1 MGKYS
6 NGTRVVKD
14 LEFRATEVKAISGK
28 EKGEDDR
35 VEGLK
40 LTSSHENAKITTN
53 QWTNMDKKD
62 WKL

>member
-1 MGKYS
+1 MVKYS

-14 LEFRATEVKAISGK
+14 LEFRAKEVKAISGK

-53 QWTNMDKKD
+53 Q
-62 WKL
+62 